1 MYVDTC
7 QDTAFFCAEQKC
19 IRGSGDTWFDKNQVC
34 DGVADC
40 QGGEDEVNC
49 GKWRLGT

>member
-1 MYVDTC
+1 VYIIDTC
-7 QDTAFFCAEQKC
+7 HESAFRCAERKC
-19 IRGSGDTWFDKNQVC
+19 IRANDMFDGNQVC

-49 GKWRLGT
+49 GK